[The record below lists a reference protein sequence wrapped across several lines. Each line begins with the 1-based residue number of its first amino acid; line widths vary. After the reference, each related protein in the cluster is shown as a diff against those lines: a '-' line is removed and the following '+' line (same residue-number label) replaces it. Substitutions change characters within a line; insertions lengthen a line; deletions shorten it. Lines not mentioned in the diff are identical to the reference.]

1 MEEYEEALKLDKEKY
16 LAKIKLEAKVEK
28 ELREVLEGELHN
40 NETFHLTVKKLLPI
54 LRQLPQEPVDNK
66 YLKEIF
72 DRCCLNP
79 IYNLP
84 DI

>member
-1 MEEYEEALKLDKEKY
+1 MTKAE
-16 LAKIKLEAKVEK
+16 LETKVAK
-28 ELREVLEGELHN
+28 ELKEVLDSEIYN

-66 YLKEIF
+66 YLQEIF

>member
-1 MEEYEEALKLDKEKY
+1 MTKAE
-16 LAKIKLEAKVEK
+16 LETKVAK
-28 ELREVLEGELHN
+28 ELKEVLDSEIYN

-72 DRCCLNP
+72 ERCSLNP

>member
-1 MEEYEEALKLDKEKY
+1 MTKAE
-16 LAKIKLEAKVEK
+16 LETKVAK
-28 ELREVLEGELHN
+28 ELKEVLDSEIYN

-54 LRQLPQEPVDNK
+54 LRQLPKEPVDNK